1 MVRHRL
7 LLAFAVLVTAALSAP
22 AASPAAELGVNVN
35 GAVTG
40 GGQEN
45 FADLSATGAKWA
57 RHFVFWDDL
66 DERGLK
72 LYDAMVAEEERLG
85 VKTLLTVASARG
97 QQPGDKQAYA
107 DFVGRLA
114 ARTKGQ
120 LDAIEIW
127 NEADEGLFWN
137 GGPQPAAYVDLLK
150 RSYAAIKAAAPGVAV
165 VFSPTVG
172 NNFAYVREAYQAGA
186 KGNFDAMAV
195 HTDTACLDQPPS
207 AYYREEDGRLGRFTF
222 LAYREVHATMQA
234 NGDGD
239 KPIWMT
245 EFGWSAAQHTCE
257 FGSGAG
263 KKPAGVPEEDQAKY
277 LLQAMNCME
286 PDSFVQ
292 VAMWFNNRDL
302 QSDGKMA
309 NMYGLRRFNG
319 SARPAYEAFKSWNA
333 GGGRS
338 SEPCGDFSGPPVRIL
353 EPQPNAVLPPNSPLY
368 IRAQSGA
375 ADLSR
380 IRFRVPNTQF
390 GEFRSLAPEPNG
402 EGEITWEEAS
412 RLPVGRHT
420 LEVVAFD
427 HSGNPGDPQT
437 LEFEK
442 VSPTAP
448 FGGLQAAQFRAVR
461 MTGRGLSRT
470 IRAPQLQGILGGA
483 LRVEWL
489 RKTKVGK
496 RFKWIRYHAKTVVA
510 RRPIFFRQRL
520 RRGGLWR
527 VRLVY
532 LGKPPVRKTFTC
544 WIQFRTTSTKTKLVC
559 PRGAVKP
566 A

>member
-1 MVRHRL
+1 MRQLIL
-7 LLAFAVLVTAALSAP
+7 LVLLVAVLAAPASAP
-22 AASPAAELGVNVN
+22 AAEIGLNVN
-35 GAVTG
+35 GAVAG
-40 GGQEN
+40 GTQEN
-45 FADLSATGAKWA
+45 FADLAALQSKWA

-72 LYDAMVAEEERLG
+72 LYDAMIAEEQRLG
-85 VKTLLTVASARG
+85 IKTLLTVASARG
-97 QQPGDKQAYA
+97 QQPSSPQAYA

-114 ARTKGQ
+114 ARGKGQ

-137 GGPQPAAYVDLLK
+137 GGPQPGAYVDLLK
-150 RSYAAIKAAAPGVAV
+150 RSYAAAKASDPGVTI

-172 NNFAYVREAYQAGA
+172 NNFGFVRDAYQAGA

-222 LAYREVHATMQA
+222 LAYREVRATMLAQ
-234 NGDGD
+234 GDD

-263 KKPAGVPEEDQAKY
+263 KKPAGVPEDDQAKY
-277 LLQAMNCME
+277 LLAAMNCME
-286 PDSFVQ
+286 ADSFLQ

-302 QSDGKMA
+302 SGDGKMA

-319 SARPAYEAFKSWNA
+319 TPRPAYEAFRTWAA

-338 SEPCGDFSGPPVRIL
+338 SEACGDFNGPSVRIL

-390 GEFRSLAPEPNG
+390 GEFTSLAPEPNG
-402 EGEITWEEAS
+402 AGEITWEEAA
-412 RLPVGRHT
+412 RLPTGRHT

-427 HSGNPGDPQT
+427 NLGNPGEPQT

-448 FGGLQAAQFRAVR
+448 FGGLQPAQFRSVR
-461 MTGRGLSRT
+461 MQGRGLSRT
-470 IRAPQLQGILGGA
+470 IRAPQLAGILGGA

-489 RKTKVGK
+489 KKKGR
-496 RFKWIRYHAKTVVA
+496 RWIRYHAKTVVA

-520 RRGGLWR
+520 RAHGLWR

-544 WIQFRTTSTKTKLVC
+544 WIQFRTTSKRTRLVC
-559 PRGAVKP
+559 PRGAVRP